1 MQFLLDKA
9 DDLENCLGRNYL
21 FFEGIPK
28 QGTNETWDQPE
39 PKIKQLISDKL
50 EWNAAG
56 VPIERAHRLGPEKQ
70 DKPWP
75 IITKFLHFK
84 DREKV
89 LNFPIIG
96 ISQTWLTSN
105 LDGVHVDGYSFH
117 HECRADKHGGGVGI
131 FVNSSIKHT
140 PRDNLRVN
148 VSKKSN
154 KHHNFPATL
163 KKSIPLI
170 FCLGQG

>member
-1 MQFLLDKA
+1 MGSTRAEDQT
-9 DDLENCLGRNYL
+9 
-21 FFEGIPK
+21 
-28 QGTNETWDQPE
+28 TNQR
-39 PKIKQLISDKL
+39 Q
-50 EWNAAG
+50 
-56 VPIERAHRLGPEKQ
+56 IERAHRLGPENQ

-105 LDGVHVDGYSFH
+105 LDGVHIDGYSFH
-117 HECRADKHGGGVGI
+117 HECRADKRGGGVGI

-148 VSKKSN
+148 VSKN
-154 KHHNFPATL
+154 QTNITIF
-163 KKSIPLI
+163 KKSIRLI